1 MEFANYQ
8 KLLFRR
14 DGGVL
19 NVSFNRPEQMN
30 AFGEIMGPEV
40 ARFFDEVAHDDAT
53 RVVVLSGAGKA
64 FSAGGDIEG
73 MQRGVD
79 DPAEFDKVSKRS
91 MRIVFSMLRCP
102 KPLIAKING
111 AATGLGCS
119 VALLCDVTIAAAHA
133 KIGDPHVKVGLVAGD
148 GGALLWPQLVGFA
161 RAKQYLFTGDL
172 MSAVEAE
179 RIGLIN
185 QCVAAEELDATVDAL
200 AQRLARGPSKAI
212 EYSKA
217 AVNVHLLQL
226 AQLVMPPA
234 IALEDLSARS
244 ADHAEAVR
252 AFIEKRP
259 PVFTGN

>member
-1 MEFANYQ
+1 M
-8 KLLFRR
+8 
-14 DGGVL
+14 
-19 NVSFNRPEQMN
+19 
-30 AFGEIMGPEV
+30 
-40 ARFFDEVAHDDAT
+40 
-53 RVVVLSGAGKA
+53 
-64 FSAGGDIEG
+64 
-73 MQRGVD
+73 
-79 DPAEFDKVSKRS
+79 KVW
-91 MRIVFSMLRCP
+91 
-102 KPLIAKING
+102 
-111 AATGLGCS
+111 
-119 VALLCDVTIAAAHA
+119 
-133 KIGDPHVKVGLVAGD
+133 LVACD